1 MEKQAKIYYTSDVH
15 GYLFPT
21 SYGDREERPM
31 GLLNCISNFKK
42 DGNTLVFDGGDSLQG
57 APLATYMASRK
68 EAVPDM
74 DPIAKVY
81 NAAGYDAVVPGN
93 HDFNF
98 GYNRLAE
105 YFQALQGV
113 CLCANA
119 RDLEGK
125 ARISRSHIFVLE
137 NGLRLGV
144 TGIVTDYVNVW
155 EQPEHL
161 EKIRITD
168 AFEAASE
175 ELLQLK
181 SQADV
186 TVCIYHGGYE
196 CDLDNGAVL
205 STTGENVGCRILREL
220 DYDILLTAHQ
230 HMSVPG
236 KELFGTHTLQLA
248 PNALQYA
255 CVDIK
260 VEDGRV
266 SVKSAICP
274 AGGVHGKEPYESLL
288 PLEEAVQEWLDV
300 DIGRLIEP
308 VPEKNKVE
316 MALNGSAIADFF
328 NQVQLEYSGADISCV
343 GLGNS
348 PISLPDHVTMRDLVR
363 VYPFSNT
370 LVVLEVNEK
379 SLKKALERCAEY
391 FALRDGEITISD
403 AFLKPK
409 VEHYNYDYFSGIT
422 YEMDL
427 KEPVGNRVKRILYQ
441 GEPLAGR
448 TLSLCMSD
456 YRASGTGGYEVYK
469 ECRVLK
475 RIGKEVPQLAL
486 DYFRKH
492 PVVKIEKHGG
502 IITVSNRN
510 AFCITSGY
518 ESHGY

>member
-1 MEKQAKIYYTSDVH
+1 MEKQVKIYYTSDVH

-21 SYGDREERPM
+21 SYGDRKERPM

-42 DGNTLVFDGGDSLQG
+42 DGNTLVFDGGDTLQG
-57 APLATYMASRK
+57 APFATYITSHK
-68 EAVPDM
+68 EAVQEM
-74 DPIAKVY
+74 DPIARVY

-98 GYNRLAE
+98 GYERLAE

-113 CLCANA
+113 CICANA

-125 ARISRSHIFVLE
+125 ARIVRNHIFTLE
-137 NGLRLGV
+137 NGLRVGV

-161 EKIRITD
+161 EKIQITD

-175 ELLQLK
+175 ELLRLK
-181 SQADV
+181 NQADV
-186 TVCIYHGGYE
+186 TICIYHGGYE
-196 CDLDNGAVL
+196 CDLNNGTVL

-220 DYDILLTAHQ
+220 DYDLLLTAHQ

-236 KELFGTHTLQLA
+236 RDFFGTHTLQLA

-260 VEDGRV
+260 VENGKV
-266 SVKSAICP
+266 SVKSSICP
-274 AGGVHGKEPYESLL
+274 AGGVHGKEPYESLF

-300 DIGRLIEP
+300 DIGRLKESI
-308 VPEKNKVE
+308 PEKNKLE
-316 MALNGSAIADFF
+316 MALYGSAIADLF
-328 NQVQLEYSGADISCV
+328 NQVQLEHSGADISCV

-370 LVVLEVNEK
+370 LVVLEVNEGF
-379 SLKKALERCAEY
+379 LKKALERCAEY
-391 FALRDGEITISD
+391 FTLRDGNLEISD
-403 AFLKPK
+403 VFLKPK

-422 YEMDL
+422 FETDL
-427 KEPVGNRVKRILYQ
+427 KEPVGKRVKRILYK

-448 TLSLCMSD
+448 SLSLCMSD

-475 RIGKEVPQLAL
+475 RIGTEVPQLVL
-486 DYFRKH
+486 EYFRRH
-492 PVVKIEKHGG
+492 PVVKIEKNGG
-502 IITVSNRN
+502 IVIV
-510 AFCITSGY
+510 
-518 ESHGY
+518 